1 MATIKDYCK
10 AIIDDN
16 GMLLVTDIEGK
27 VLPGQVSTFLSQDKD
42 DASVGIARI
51 TVELIVSLKK

>member
-1 MATIKDYCK
+1 MATIKEYCK
-10 AIIDDN
+10 VIIDDE
-16 GMLLVTDIEGK
+16 GMLLVTDVHGK

-42 DASVGIARI
+42 DASGGIGRI